1 MSSMRMVLVLAALL
15 MSLAVVAACGGDDEE
30 TTTTSGTTA
39 SEPAAAPTTPAMTGQ
54 EPTGGAISSD
64 TSDST
69 TMAAPDATAT
79 PAMTDTGMTDAMAM
93 VKPKVDKVVFAQRT
107 PGTEGWDPNF
117 DFSSPPSVQVRP
129 LYDYLVEVN
138 PTTGAFEPMLAT
150 EWSIEPDGLGIRYK
164 LREGV
169 QFHYDWGEF
178 TAKDVVHTQWSMSR
192 EDSLHSSSGMFRS
205 VVEEVEVVND
215 HEVVFR
221 LNTANPNIPNAI
233 SQLQGGWE
241 ISSKAHYDSAG
252 QPTLDEPPTAG
263 TGPYQYQSREQG
275 LQAVY
280 ERVPFDHWRINVDF
294 PELELRWM
302 DEASTRLAALIA
314 GEVHVAPIT
323 ADQEA
328 TAIGEGMRMVQG
340 NVPGFR
346 TFFNFQGSWYTEHG
360 NSDSGRLFP
369 DSPLLEQ
376 NVRAAL
382 SKAINRQELNEAFF
396 GGEAQKA
403 ESAHFHPTRLGWND
417 AWSQNFG
424 DKYDYDPAVARQL
437 LADAGYNENNPLE
450 TNLHLI
456 NLTTYAGSE
465 DLIISVQGYYQE
477 IGVKANLITLDAAT
491 RSARARAHEFDNH
504 IGLVS
509 TSSDLLLAGRVY
521 MTSRHPTA
529 GNYQDP
535 RINASYATAAAT
547 LDPAVQNTAMRE
559 MGDLVYD
566 LNQAIPLFWVPTKI
580 AINPDIVSD
589 YVFSGNISGNWTH
602 YYNITATPQ

>member
-1 MSSMRMVLVLAALL
+1 MTSMRVFLILAALL
-15 MSLAVVAACGGDDEE
+15 LSLAAIAACGGDDEE
-30 TTTTSGTTA
+30 TTTA
-39 SEPAAAPTTPAMTGQ
+39 EPAAAPTAPAVTGQ

-64 TSDST
+64 TST
-69 TMAAPDATAT
+69 AMAEPTAA
-79 PAMTDTGMTDAMAM
+79 PAMTDSGSGDAMAM
-93 VKPKVDKVVFAQRT
+93 VEPKVDRVVFAQRT

-117 DFSSPPSVQVRP
+117 DFSSPPSVQVRA
-129 LYDYLVEVN
+129 LYDYLVEIN

-150 EWSIEPDGLGIRYK
+150 EWSIEPNGLGIRYK

-178 TAKDVVHTQWSMSR
+178 TAKDVEHTLWSMSR
-192 EDSLHSSSGMFRS
+192 EDSLHSSSGMFRT
-205 VVEEVEVVND
+205 VVENLEIVND
-215 HEVVFR
+215 HEVVFH
-221 LNTANPNIPNAI
+221 LASANPNIPNAI

-241 ISSKAHYDSAG
+241 ISSKDHYDSAG

-302 DEASTRLAALIA
+302 DEASTRLASLIA
-314 GEVHVAPIT
+314 GEVHIAPIT

-328 TAIGEGMRMVQG
+328 TAISNGMRMVQG

-346 TFFNFQGSWYTEHG
+346 TFFNFQGSWWTEHR
-360 NSDSGRLFP
+360 NPESGRKFP
-369 DSPLLEQ
+369 DSPLLDQ

-382 SKAINRQELNEAFF
+382 SKAINREELNTAFF

-403 ESAHFHPTRLGWND
+403 HSAHFHPTRLGWNE
-417 AWSQNFG
+417 AWEQNFG
-424 DKYDYDPAVARQL
+424 DKYDFDPAAARDL
-437 LADAGYNENNPLE
+437 LAASGYNENNPLE

-465 DLIISVQGYYQE
+465 DLIESVQGYYQD
-477 IGVKANLITLDAAT
+477 IGVKANLVVLDAAT
-491 RSARARAHEFDNH
+491 RSAQARAHEFDNH

-521 MTSRHPTA
+521 MSSQHPTA
-529 GNYQDP
+529 GNFQDP
-535 RINASYATAAAT
+535 RINAEYEKAAST
-547 LDPAVQNTAMRE
+547 LDPVEQDTAMRT
-559 MGDLVYD
+559 MGDLVYEV
-566 LNQAIPLFWVPTKI
+566 NQSIPLFWVPTKI
-580 AINPDIVSD
+580 AINPDIVSG

-602 YYNITATPQ
+602 YYNITATPK

>member
-1 MSSMRMVLVLAALL
+1 MVSKRLFLIFAAMLL
-15 MSLAVVAACGGDDEE
+15 SFSVIAACGGDDEE
-30 TTTTSGTTA
+30 TTTA
-39 SEPAAAPTTPAMTGQ
+39 EPAAAPAEPAVTGQ

-64 TSDST
+64 TSTS
-69 TMAAPDATAT
+69 AAEPDPTAE
-79 PAMTDTGMTDAMAM
+79 PAMTDSSTTDAMAM
-93 VKPKVDKVVFAQRT
+93 VEPKVDRVVFAQRT

-129 LYDYLVEVN
+129 LYEYLVAVN

-178 TAKDVVHTQWSMSR
+178 SAKDVVHTQWSMSR
-192 EDSLHSSSGMFRS
+192 EDSLHSSSGMFRN
-205 VVEEVEVVND
+205 VVDEIEVVND
-215 HEVVFR
+215 HELVFR

-241 ISSKAHYDSAG
+241 ISSKDHYDADG
-252 QPTLDEPPTAG
+252 QPTLDMPPTSG

-280 ERVPFDHWRINVDF
+280 ERVPFDHWRHDVDF

-314 GEVHVAPIT
+314 GEVHIAPIT

-328 TAIGEGMRMVQG
+328 TAIAEGMQMVQG

-346 TFFNFQGSWYTEHG
+346 TFFNFQGSWWTEHG
-360 NSDSGRLFP
+360 NPDSGRLFP
-369 DSPLLEQ
+369 DSPLLNQ

-382 SKAINRQELNEAFF
+382 SKAINREELNAAFF

-403 ESAHFHPTRLGWND
+403 HSAHFHPTRLGWNE
-417 AWSQNFG
+417 AWEQGFPE
-424 DKYDYDPAVARQL
+424 KYDYDPTAAEAL
-437 LADAGYNENNPLE
+437 LAEAGYNADNPLE

-465 DLIISVQGYYQE
+465 DLIESVQGYYQD
-477 IGVKANLITLDAAT
+477 IGVRANLVILDGASRNAQ
-491 RSARARAHEFDNH
+491 ARAHEFDNH

-535 RINASYATAAAT
+535 RINEAYAAAAST
-547 LDPAVQNTAMRE
+547 LDPVVQDTAMRT
-559 MGDLVYD
+559 MGDLVFEV
-566 LNQAIPLFWVPTKI
+566 NQAIPLFWVPTKI
-580 AINPDIVSD
+580 AINPDIVSG
-589 YVFSGNISGNWTH
+589 YTFSGNISGNWTH
-602 YYNITATPQ
+602 YDRITATPK

>member
-1 MSSMRMVLVLAALL
+1 MVSKRLFLVFASLILALGALG
-15 MSLAVVAACGGDDEE
+15 ACGNGDED
-30 TTTTSGTTA
+30 TTSTA
-39 SEPAAAPTTPAMTGQ
+39 DVTAEPAAAPTAPAVTGA
-54 EPTGGAISSD
+54 EPTGGALDSSS
-64 TSDST
+64 TSSAT
-69 TMAAPDATAT
+69 TAT
-79 PAMTDTGMTDAMAM
+79 PAATAVPAPTDSSATDAMTM
-93 VKPKVDKVVFAQRT
+93 VEPKVDRVVFAQRT

-129 LYDYLVEVN
+129 MYEYLVAVN

-178 TAKDVVHTQWSMSR
+178 SAKDVVHTQWSMSR
-192 EDSLHSSSGMFRS
+192 EDSLHSSSGMFRT
-205 VVEEVEVVND
+205 VVEELEVVND

-241 ISSKAHYDSAG
+241 ISSKAHYDAEG

-263 TGPYQYQSREQG
+263 TGPYQYQSRAQG

-280 ERVPFDHWRINVDF
+280 ERVPYEHWRVKADF

-314 GEVHVAPIT
+314 GEVHIAPIT

-328 TAIGEGMRMVQG
+328 TAISDGMQMVQG

-346 TFFNFQGSWYTEHG
+346 TFFNFQGSWWTEHG
-360 NSDSGRLFP
+360 NPDSGRLFP
-369 DSPLLEQ
+369 DSPVLIQ

-382 SKAINRQELNEAFF
+382 SKAINREELNTAFF
-396 GGEAQKA
+396 GGDAAKA
-403 ESAHFHPTRLGWND
+403 HSAHFHPTRLGWND
-417 AWSQNFG
+417 AWEQNFPE
-424 DKYDYDPAVARQL
+424 KYDYDPAAARQL
-437 LADAGYNENNPLE
+437 LADAGYNDNNVLE
-450 TNLHLI
+450 TNLHLV

-465 DLIISVQGYYQE
+465 DLIEAVQGYFQE
-477 IGVKANLITLDAAT
+477 IGVKANLVVLDGAT
-491 RSARARAHEFDNH
+491 RNARARAHEFDNH
-504 IGLVS
+504 LSLTS

-529 GNYQDP
+529 GNFQDP
-535 RINASYATAAAT
+535 RINAEYAVAAST
-547 LDPAVQNTAMRE
+547 LDPVAQDTAMRA
-559 MGDLVYD
+559 MGDVVFD
-566 LNQAIPLFWVPTKI
+566 INQAVPLFWLPTKI
-580 AINPDIVSD
+580 AINPDIVNA

-602 YYNITATPQ
+602 YDSIRATPK

>member
-1 MSSMRMVLVLAALL
+1 MKRSRVFLILSAFLL
-15 MSLAVVAACGGDDEE
+15 LLGSFAACGNGDDDAD
-30 TTTTSGTTA
+30 TGA
-39 SEPAAAPTTPAMTGQ
+39 STEPAAVPTTPAMTGA

-64 TSDST
+64 TSSST
-69 TMAAPDATAT
+69 SSAEPAPTAAPTT
-79 PAMTDTGMTDAMAM
+79 TDSGTTDAMTM
-93 VKPKVDKVVFAQRT
+93 VEPKVDRVVFAQRT

-192 EDSLHSSSGMFRS
+192 EDSLHSSSGMFRT

-215 HEVVFR
+215 HELVFR

-241 ISSKAHYDSAG
+241 ISSKDHYDSAG

-275 LQAVY
+275 LQAIY

-302 DEASTRLAALIA
+302 DEASTRLASLIA
-314 GEVHVAPIT
+314 GEVHIAPIT

-328 TAIGEGMRMVQG
+328 TAISNGMRMVQG

-346 TFFNFQGSWYTEHG
+346 TFFNFQGSWWTEHG
-360 NSDSGRLFP
+360 NPESGRLFP

-382 SKAINRQELNEAFF
+382 SKAINREELNAAFF
-396 GGEAQKA
+396 GSEAQKA
-403 ESAHFHPTRLGWND
+403 HSAHFHPTRLGWNE
-417 AWSQNFG
+417 AWEQNFG
-424 DKYDYDPAVARQL
+424 EKYDFDPAAARAL
-437 LADAGYNENNPLE
+437 LAEAGYNTNNPLE
-450 TNLHLI
+450 TNLHLV

-465 DLIISVQGYYQE
+465 DLIESVQGYYQD
-477 IGVKANLITLDAAT
+477 IGVKANLVVLDAAT
-491 RSARARAHEFDNH
+491 RSAKARAHEFDNH
-504 IGLVS
+504 ISLVS

-529 GNYQDP
+529 GNHQDP
-535 RINASYATAAAT
+535 RINEAYAAAAST
-547 LDPAVQNTAMRE
+547 LDPVVQDAAMRA
-559 MGDLVYD
+559 MGDFVFD
-566 LNQAIPLFWVPTKI
+566 INQAIPLFWVPTKI

-602 YYNITATPQ
+602 YYNITATPK